1 MLDILQSLVQ
11 QASQQ
16 AVVENPAV
24 PNEKNNDVMST
35 ITSSL
40 MSGLGS
46 QLASP
51 QGISQIAGL
60 FKGGNQVS
68 AGNPVVNAITQNAVN
83 SLAEKFGFNP
93 AMANGIVQSVL
104 PMVMSQLVSKVNDPK
119 DNSIN
124 MEGLVQ
130 GLAGNQG
137 NGLDVAGIMGS
148 FSNAMSDG
156 KLDMQD
162 VMNIAGQATKGG
174 GLGNMLGGLFGKK

>member
-1 MLDILQSLVQ
+1 MLDILQTLVQ

-16 AVVENPAV
+16 AVVQNPAV
-24 PNEKNNDVMST
+24 PNERNNDVMQT
-35 ITSSL
+35 ITSTL

-51 QGISQIAGL
+51 QGVSQLAGL
-60 FKGGNQVS
+60 FKGGGQAA
-68 AGNPVVNAITQNAVN
+68 AGNPMVNALAQNAVGA
-83 SLAEKFGFNP
+83 LAEKFGLNP
-93 AMANGIVQSVL
+93 SVANGIVQSVL
-104 PMVMSQLVSKVNDPK
+104 PMVMDQLVSKVNDPN
-119 DNSIN
+119 DASIN

-137 NGLDVAGIMGS
+137 GMDVAGIMGS
-148 FSNAMSDG
+148 VSNAMADG

-174 GLGNMLGGLFGKK
+174 GLGSMLGGLFGKK